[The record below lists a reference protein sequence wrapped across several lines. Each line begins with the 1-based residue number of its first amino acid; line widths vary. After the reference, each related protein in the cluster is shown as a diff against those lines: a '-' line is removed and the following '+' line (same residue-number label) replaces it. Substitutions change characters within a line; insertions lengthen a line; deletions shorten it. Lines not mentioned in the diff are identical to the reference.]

1 MHDDMLN
8 NKKQK
13 IDKKRKNQVLKG
25 HHTSELRKLRNQC
38 VGLRKEQEK
47 IEKSLCKWKYK

>member
-47 IEKSLCKWKYK
+47 IEKSLCK